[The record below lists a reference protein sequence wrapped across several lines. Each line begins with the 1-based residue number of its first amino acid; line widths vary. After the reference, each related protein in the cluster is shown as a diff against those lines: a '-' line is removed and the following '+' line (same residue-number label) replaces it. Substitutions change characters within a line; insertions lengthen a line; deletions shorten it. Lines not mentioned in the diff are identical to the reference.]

1 MQHKGKPM
9 RMTRGCNM
17 VLRYLKNARG
27 LHSAHEIY
35 GCLRNEFDSDAPGL
49 TTVYRSLET
58 LLKFELIQAI
68 ELGQG
73 EKSFEFVEPGEHH
86 HHVICTSC
94 NASVHMDDCFV
105 ESMSKKIQDHHGFE
119 VRAHIMELF
128 GLCPTCKSS
137 ARQRTRT
144 T

>member
-1 MQHKGKPM
+1 MQLDGKPT

-35 GCLRNEFDSDAPGL
+35 GSLRDEFDTEAPGL

-58 LLKFELIQAI
+58 LLKLELVQGV

-73 EKSFEFVEPGEHH
+73 EKSFEYVEPGEHH
-86 HHVICTSC
+86 HHLICTSC
-94 NASVHMDDCFV
+94 QASVHLDDCFV
-105 ESMSKKIQDHHGFE
+105 QSISNKIQDHHGFE

-128 GLCPTCKSS
+128 GLCQTCKNSS
-137 ARQRTRT
+137 HQRSRT
-144 T
+144 I